1 LGWRAAV
8 EEFCVRGEQVRLED
22 GGQLGKANELVEGW
36 AVVIVLMSELL
47 RWLRPWEGRQCE
59 KFFIGNFSEDKCRF
73 VSDGWGGRELELALT
88 GS

>member
-1 LGWRAAV
+1 V

-47 RWLRPWEGRQCE
+47 R
-59 KFFIGNFSEDKCRF
+59 
-73 VSDGWGGRELELALT
+73 
-88 GS
+88 